1 MNRKQFQVAEGDTV
15 YIPMGTMHSTVNTD
29 WRALRLIV
37 TYTPGGEEQVLTA
50 LPDFSRHPAGDVVQW
65 KR

>member
-1 MNRKQFQVAEGDTV
+1 
-15 YIPMGTMHSTVNTD
+15 MGTMHSTVNTD

-50 LPDFSRHPAGDVVQW
+50 LPDFSRHPAGDIVAW